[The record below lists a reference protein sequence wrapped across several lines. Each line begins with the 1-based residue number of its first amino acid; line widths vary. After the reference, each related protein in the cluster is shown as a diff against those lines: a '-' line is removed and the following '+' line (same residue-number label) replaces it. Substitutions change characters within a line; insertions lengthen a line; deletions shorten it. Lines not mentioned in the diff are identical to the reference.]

1 MIRIK
6 KMSKFGL
13 MCICIL
19 CFTVF
24 WKPIT
29 ANAQNEVEDLEN
41 DKPDQDGIVKIITA
55 YTDESGNIYYAKQG
69 TGFVVGVTNSAS
81 QNKKYVVSDYGN
93 VQGEAVYLDAIRK
106 KYGLSEEVKLT
117 ITYYAIGNMGV
128 LSDLKIYSYSNETRY
143 VVLETNSPLE
153 DKDCLKLGNGD
164 YIEKE
169 GRIHIE
175 GYSGARNIV
184 ADTSVNERSINV
196 YDTIITDVTTEN
208 YYNDVITY
216 FYVGE
221 LIDEGMAGAPV
232 FDKNGCVVGMFIMQ
246 NGNIKAI
253 SIENIRIILDALD
266 IKYLIAEDD
275 TTYDVPTQK
284 QADELKKLIV
294 DNKEYISSIS
304 KNMYTD
310 KTWNALYTAI
320 SKADSVYLNSNSTA
334 KQYDDSIIEL
344 TKARKKLKTKAFKW
358 KLINIIAGV
367 VILVLL
373 FVLRK
378 ILKKRK
384 MLKKQKQKLTKMS
397 MNG

>member
-19 CFTVF
+19 FFTVF

-29 ANAQNEVEDLEN
+29 ANAQNEAEDMEA

-69 TGFVVGVTNSAS
+69 TGFVVGITNNDSR
-81 QNKKYVVSDYGN
+81 NKKYVVSDYGN

-143 VVLETNSPLE
+143 VVLETDSPLE

-184 ADTSVNERSINV
+184 TDTAVNERSIKV

-284 QADELKKLIV
+284 QVDELKKLIV

-358 KLINIIAGV
+358 KLINIIAGIV
-367 VILVLL
+367 GLILVLI
-373 FVLRK
+373 FVKNLNKRTK
-378 ILKKRK
+378 INAQKKK
-384 MLKKQKQKLTKMS
+384 IK
-397 MNG
+397 NVHG

>member
-1 MIRIK
+1 MRTK
-6 KMSKFGL
+6 KMGKFGL
-13 MCICIL
+13 MCICVL
-19 CFTVF
+19 FFTIF

-29 ANAQNEVEDLEN
+29 ANAQNEADDVENE
-41 DKPDQDGIVKIITA
+41 KPAQDGIVKIITA

-69 TGFVVGVTNSAS
+69 TGFVVGVTNGGS

-143 VVLETNSPLE
+143 VVLVTDSPLE

-169 GRIHIE
+169 GRVHIE

-184 ADTSVNERSINV
+184 TDTSVNERSINV

-246 NGNIKAI
+246 NGNIRAI

-266 IKYLIAEDD
+266 IKYLVAEDD
-275 TTYDVPTQK
+275 TTYDVPTRK
-284 QADELKKLIV
+284 QIDDLKKLIV
-294 DNKEYISSIS
+294 DNKAYISSIP

-310 KTWNALYTAI
+310 KTWNALYDEI
-320 SKADSVYLNSNSTA
+320 SKADAVYLNSNSTA
-334 KQYDDSIIEL
+334 KQYDDSITEL
-344 TKARKKLKTKAFKW
+344 TKARKKLKTKSFKW

-367 VILVLL
+367 VSLILVIILVKNL
-373 FVLRK
+373 NKRRK
-378 ILKKRK
+378 INAQKKK
-384 MLKKQKQKLTKMS
+384 IQEVH
-397 MNG
+397 G